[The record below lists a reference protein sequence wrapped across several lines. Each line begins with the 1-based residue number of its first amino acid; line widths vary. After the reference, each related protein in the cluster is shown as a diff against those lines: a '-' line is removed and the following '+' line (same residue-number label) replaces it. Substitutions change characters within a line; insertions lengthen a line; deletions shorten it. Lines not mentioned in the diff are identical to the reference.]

1 MVEAPVTVTGRM
13 PPGWIDKSMVVH
25 AAPLAPGQ
33 AIAPTIVIARD
44 ALGAAETFREYCNRQ
59 IDGFR
64 ATLPQFDRRGE
75 GPGRVHALD
84 AFRIDF
90 SWMSGAGALRQE
102 VFFIA
107 APHGVVVTYT
117 ATAAAAE
124 FDEQAAIF
132 RQGLAD
138 LVIQPVQG

>member
-1 MVEAPVTVTGRM
+1 MAEAPVTVTGRM

-44 ALGAAETFREYCNRQ
+44 ALGRAETFREYCNRQ

-64 ATLPQFDRRGE
+64 ATLPQFDRREE
-75 GPGRVHALD
+75 GPGRVHDFD

-90 SWMSGAGALRQE
+90 TWMSGAGRLRQE

-117 ATAAAAE
+117 ATAAEADFAGQE
-124 FDEQAAIF
+124 PVF

-138 LVIQPVQG
+138 LVIVPVQG

>member
-1 MVEAPVTVTGRM
+1 MVEAPVTVTGRK
-13 PPGWIDKSMVVH
+13 PPGWIDKSMVIH
-25 AAPLAPGQ
+25 AVPLAPGQ

-75 GPGRVHALD
+75 GPGRVHDFD

-117 ATAAAAE
+117 ATAAVAE

>member
-1 MVEAPVTVTGRM
+1 MEAPVRVGGQI
-13 PPGWIDKSMVVH
+13 PPGWIDKSMIVH

-33 AIAPTIVIARD
+33 AIAPTIVIGRD
-44 ALGAAETFREYCNRQ
+44 ALGTAETFREYCNRQ

-64 ATLPQFDRRGE
+64 ATLPQFVRREE
-75 GPGRVHALD
+75 GPGRVHDLD

-90 SWMSGAGALRQE
+90 TWMSGAGTLRQE

-117 ATAAAAE
+117 ATAAAAD
-124 FDEQAAIF
+124 FDEQAALF

-138 LVIQPVQG
+138 LVIAPDGR